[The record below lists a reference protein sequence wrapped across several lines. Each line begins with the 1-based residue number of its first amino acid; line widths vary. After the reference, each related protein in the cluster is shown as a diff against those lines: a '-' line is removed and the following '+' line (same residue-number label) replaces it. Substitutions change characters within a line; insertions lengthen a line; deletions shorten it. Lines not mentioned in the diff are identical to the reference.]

1 MEGVMQTVDGADE
14 NTKKA
19 SLRHEEV
26 AGGPP
31 L

>member
-1 MEGVMQTVDGADE
+1 MEGVMQTEGADE

>member
-1 MEGVMQTVDGADE
+1 MEGVMQTEGADE
-14 NTKKA
+14 NTKKV